1 AKSPPP
7 PRGSGTGVA
16 PYFEQIDPCKPP
28 PPLPTYG
35 GYQCVC
41 ANGLTVVNN
50 KDGSQACV
58 LEDVCGVFKM
68 NPCGKGTCMNVGD
81 GTYTCVCP
89 TDFVLSQ
96 YSSGATTCIPRT
108 TPPATTYVTQAGDSC
123 YAIYSMFGLTH
134 SDFLDQNEGVD
145 CTNLQPGILLN
156 VSAPNPALVCVTH
169 YPISAADSLATDCTA
184 LEAKFG
190 VNLTDL
196 NPGLNCAQLIPG
208 QQVCLERAMN
218 VDGVSNYQLCTEYHG
233 IAAGETCASIIAAA
247 SISWLTLYRLNPGLL
262 CDNLNPLMQQ
272 ERRTIGPE
280 AMASSSFTV
289 GAVRHDSSSAIAT
302 PRRDSR
308 SVKALFVSCLSNK
321 AGSPHLL
328 SSPRSPLVTC
338 VRRSSPPFESKP
350 RSAHPNRVSWR
361 TFAGLK
367 PRERG
372 EGEGGGGRGMELVIS
387 AIENHRRRLD
397 KRARGRFRQ
406 PGAGATGGRGSSPSR
421 VKFRAR
427 GGMQDDAW
435 QAGGWSEESRGSGTS
450 GGGAFGG
457 LRDPLQS
464 LSGARPS
471 SAESD
476 SLPADL
482 RDRALSAVEA
492 LVAEPGRAA
501 GGNQGGGSGR
511 DRYGRV
517 TVGDVAARS
526 GLKVGDAEKTLKAF
540 AADGEGFLEV
550 SDEGD
555 VLYVLPRNLR
565 ALIAQRSLRMR
576 LAPMA
581 AQAKAA
587 AGYVMRVSFG
597 TALVAS
603 VLVVY
608 TSIFVLMTS
617 AQGDSEERRGRGR
630 GHYHRYRGPTFFF
643 NIADLLWYWD
653 PGYHRRVRSELQQ
666 REMSFLESVFSFV
679 FGDGDPND
687 GREQHR
693 WRLIGE
699 VISSRG
705 GVVAAQEIAPY
716 LDLPEDLSNE
726 AYMLPVLQRFQG
738 TPSVDDQGHIFYAFP
753 LLQRTAE
760 QHATRTPSSF
770 YSNSRAPA
778 PIFVENTW
786 SFSDAPPTK
795 RALAV
800 GLGIINVV
808 GVLIL
813 SSMLRNPAVIRKA
826 GLPLVS
832 TIQRL
837 MPALQAYSVAFFV
850 IPLCRWAFLSSTNSA
865 IETRNQRRRES
876 AHILSHPSPHLRKKL
891 ASARL
896 KAEQTVLGEE
906 RVIYSTQKDVAEQE
920 LEESEWD
927 ARLNKRQQL

>member
-1 AKSPPP
+1 
-7 PRGSGTGVA
+7 
-16 PYFEQIDPCKPP
+16 
-28 PPLPTYG
+28 
-35 GYQCVC
+35 
-41 ANGLTVVNN
+41 
-50 KDGSQACV
+50 
-58 LEDVCGVFKM
+58 
-68 NPCGKGTCMNVGD
+68 
-81 GTYTCVCP
+81 
-89 TDFVLSQ
+89 
-96 YSSGATTCIPRT
+96 
-108 TPPATTYVTQAGDSC
+108 
-123 YAIYSMFGLTH
+123 
-134 SDFLDQNEGVD
+134 
-145 CTNLQPGILLN
+145 
-156 VSAPNPALVCVTH
+156 
-169 YPISAADSLATDCTA
+169 
-184 LEAKFG
+184 
-190 VNLTDL
+190 
-196 NPGLNCAQLIPG
+196 
-208 QQVCLERAMN
+208 
-218 VDGVSNYQLCTEYHG
+218 
-233 IAAGETCASIIAAA
+233 
-247 SISWLTLYRLNPGLL
+247 
-262 CDNLNPLMQQ
+262 
-272 ERRTIGPE
+272 
-280 AMASSSFTV
+280 
-289 GAVRHDSSSAIAT
+289 
-302 PRRDSR
+302 
-308 SVKALFVSCLSNK
+308 
-321 AGSPHLL
+321 
-328 SSPRSPLVTC
+328 
-338 VRRSSPPFESKP
+338 
-350 RSAHPNRVSWR
+350 
-361 TFAGLK
+361 
-367 PRERG
+367 
-372 EGEGGGGRGMELVIS
+372 
-387 AIENHRRRLD
+387 
-397 KRARGRFRQ
+397 
-406 PGAGATGGRGSSPSR
+406 
-421 VKFRAR
+421 
-427 GGMQDDAW
+427 MQDDAW
-435 QAGGWSEESRGSGTS
+435 QAGGWGEESRSSGSSGSGT
-450 GGGAFGG
+450 FGG

-464 LSGARPS
+464 LSVARPS

-476 SLPADL
+476 SLPADV
-482 RDRALSAVEA
+482 RDRALFAVEA

-501 GGNQGGGSGR
+501 GGNQGGGGRR

-526 GLKVGDAEKTLKAF
+526 GLKVGDAEKALKAF

-603 VLVVY
+603 VVVVY

-617 AQGDSEERRGRGR
+617 AQGDSDERRGRGR

-687 GREQHR
+687 GREQLR

-760 QHATRTPSSF
+760 QHDTRTPS

-778 PIFVENTW
+778 PIFVENAW

-795 RALAV
+795 RVLAV

-826 GLPLVS
+826 GLPLVA

-891 ASARL
+891 ASARQ
-896 KAEQTVLGEE
+896 KAERTVLGEE

-920 LEESEWD
+920 LEEREWD
-927 ARLNKRQQL
+927 ARLDKRQQ

>member
-1 AKSPPP
+1 M
-7 PRGSGTGVA
+7 
-16 PYFEQIDPCKPP
+16 
-28 PPLPTYG
+28 
-35 GYQCVC
+35 
-41 ANGLTVVNN
+41 
-50 KDGSQACV
+50 
-58 LEDVCGVFKM
+58 LE
-68 NPCGKGTCMNVGD
+68 
-81 GTYTCVCP
+81 
-89 TDFVLSQ
+89 
-96 YSSGATTCIPRT
+96 
-108 TPPATTYVTQAGDSC
+108 
-123 YAIYSMFGLTH
+123 
-134 SDFLDQNEGVD
+134 
-145 CTNLQPGILLN
+145 
-156 VSAPNPALVCVTH
+156 
-169 YPISAADSLATDCTA
+169 
-184 LEAKFG
+184 
-190 VNLTDL
+190 
-196 NPGLNCAQLIPG
+196 
-208 QQVCLERAMN
+208 
-218 VDGVSNYQLCTEYHG
+218 SN
-233 IAAGETCASIIAAA
+233 I
-247 SISWLTLYRLNPGLL
+247 
-262 CDNLNPLMQQ
+262 
-272 ERRTIGPE
+272 
-280 AMASSSFTV
+280 
-289 GAVRHDSSSAIAT
+289 
-302 PRRDSR
+302 
-308 SVKALFVSCLSNK
+308 
-321 AGSPHLL
+321 
-328 SSPRSPLVTC
+328 
-338 VRRSSPPFESKP
+338 
-350 RSAHPNRVSWR
+350 RSARPNRVSWR
-361 TFAGLK
+361 TFVGLRS
-367 PRERG
+367 REPG
-372 EGEGGGGRGMELVIS
+372 EGEGQGGGEAEKIIAATGH
-387 AIENHRRRLD
+387 HRSILN
-397 KRARGRFRQ
+397 KRARGRSRQ
-406 PGAGATGGRGSSPSR
+406 LGAGATEGAGSSAHR
-421 VKFRAR
+421 GRFRAR

-435 QAGGWSEESRGSGTS
+435 QAGGWGEENSRSSGGSS

-457 LRDPLQS
+457 LRDPVQA

-511 DRYGRV
+511 ERYGRV

-526 GLKVGDAEKTLKAF
+526 GLKVGDTEKALKAF

-603 VLVVY
+603 VVVVY

-617 AQGDSEERRGRGR
+617 AQADSDERRGRWR
-630 GHYHRYRGPTFFF
+630 VHYHRYRGPTFFF

-693 WRLIGE
+693 WTLIGE

-738 TPSVDDQGHIFYAFP
+738 TPSVDDQGHILYAFP
-753 LLQRTAE
+753 MLQRTAE
-760 QHATRTPSSF
+760 QHATRTPS

-800 GLGIINVV
+800 GLGIVNVV

-813 SSMLRNPAVIRKA
+813 STMLRNPAIIRKA

-837 MPALQAYSVAFFV
+837 IPALQAYSVAFFV

-876 AHILSHPSPHLRKKL
+876 AHILSHPSPHIRKKGSLPKPLVSPSNPTLLSHPLGSRRPIMAASL
-891 ASARL
+891 ASSFASSVRL
-896 KAEQTVLGEE
+896 APASSFLSGERIQQSSAVSGSTPAAVSASPVVRVVAVRKIQGTVVSTANDKTAAVEVKRIYPHKLYKKRIASVKRYQAHDPENQCRVGDFVTLAKATVVGPSASSVGG
-906 RVIYSTQKDVAEQE
+906 RRPGVNV
-920 LEESEWD
+920 
-927 ARLNKRQQL
+927 R

>member
-1 AKSPPP
+1 
-7 PRGSGTGVA
+7 
-16 PYFEQIDPCKPP
+16 
-28 PPLPTYG
+28 
-35 GYQCVC
+35 
-41 ANGLTVVNN
+41 
-50 KDGSQACV
+50 
-58 LEDVCGVFKM
+58 
-68 NPCGKGTCMNVGD
+68 
-81 GTYTCVCP
+81 
-89 TDFVLSQ
+89 
-96 YSSGATTCIPRT
+96 
-108 TPPATTYVTQAGDSC
+108 
-123 YAIYSMFGLTH
+123 
-134 SDFLDQNEGVD
+134 
-145 CTNLQPGILLN
+145 
-156 VSAPNPALVCVTH
+156 
-169 YPISAADSLATDCTA
+169 
-184 LEAKFG
+184 
-190 VNLTDL
+190 
-196 NPGLNCAQLIPG
+196 
-208 QQVCLERAMN
+208 
-218 VDGVSNYQLCTEYHG
+218 
-233 IAAGETCASIIAAA
+233 
-247 SISWLTLYRLNPGLL
+247 
-262 CDNLNPLMQQ
+262 
-272 ERRTIGPE
+272 
-280 AMASSSFTV
+280 MASSSFTV
-289 GAVRHDSSSAIAT
+289 GAVRHDSSRAIVT

-308 SVKALFVSCLSNK
+308 SVKEAFVICLSNK
-321 AGSPHLL
+321 PEAVHLL
-328 SSPRSPLVTC
+328 SSPRSPLVKC
-338 VRRSSPPFESKP
+338 LSRSSSLLESKI
-350 RSAHPNRVSWR
+350 RSARPNRVSWR
-361 TFAGLK
+361 TFVGLRSLE
-367 PRERG
+367 PG
-372 EGEGGGGRGMELVIS
+372 EGEGRGGGEAEAVIAATGHQRS
-387 AIENHRRRLD
+387 SLN

-406 PGAGATGGRGSSPSR
+406 PGAGATGGAGISPHR
-421 VKFRAR
+421 LRFRAR
-427 GGMQDDAW
+427 GGMQDDVW
-435 QAGGWSEESRGSGTS
+435 QAGGWGEGNSRSSGGSS
-450 GGGAFGG
+450 GGGAFGS

-464 LSGARPS
+464 LSGARTS

-476 SLPADL
+476 ALPADM

-501 GGNQGGGSGR
+501 GGNQGGGNVR
-511 DRYGRV
+511 ERYGRV

-526 GLKVGDAEKTLKAF
+526 GLKVGDAEKALKAF

-603 VLVVY
+603 VVVVY

-617 AQGDSEERRGRGR
+617 AQGESDERRGRGR
-630 GHYHRYRGPTFFF
+630 GHYNHYHRGPTFFF

-753 LLQRTAE
+753 MLQRTAE
-760 QHATRTPSSF
+760 QHATRTPS

-800 GLGIINVV
+800 GLGIVNVV

-813 SSMLRNPAVIRKA
+813 STMLRNPAIIRKA

-837 MPALQAYSVAFFV
+837 IPALQAYSVAFFV

-876 AHILSHPSPHLRKKL
+876 AHILSHPSPHIRKKL
-891 ASARL
+891 ASARQ
-896 KAEQTVLGEE
+896 KAERTVLGEE
-906 RVIYSTQKDVAEQE
+906 RVIYSTQKGVAEQE
-920 LEESEWD
+920 LEEREWD
-927 ARLNKRQQL
+927 ARLDRRQQL

>member
-1 AKSPPP
+1 
-7 PRGSGTGVA
+7 
-16 PYFEQIDPCKPP
+16 
-28 PPLPTYG
+28 
-35 GYQCVC
+35 
-41 ANGLTVVNN
+41 
-50 KDGSQACV
+50 
-58 LEDVCGVFKM
+58 
-68 NPCGKGTCMNVGD
+68 
-81 GTYTCVCP
+81 
-89 TDFVLSQ
+89 
-96 YSSGATTCIPRT
+96 
-108 TPPATTYVTQAGDSC
+108 
-123 YAIYSMFGLTH
+123 
-134 SDFLDQNEGVD
+134 
-145 CTNLQPGILLN
+145 
-156 VSAPNPALVCVTH
+156 
-169 YPISAADSLATDCTA
+169 
-184 LEAKFG
+184 
-190 VNLTDL
+190 
-196 NPGLNCAQLIPG
+196 
-208 QQVCLERAMN
+208 
-218 VDGVSNYQLCTEYHG
+218 
-233 IAAGETCASIIAAA
+233 
-247 SISWLTLYRLNPGLL
+247 
-262 CDNLNPLMQQ
+262 
-272 ERRTIGPE
+272 
-280 AMASSSFTV
+280 MASSSFTV
-289 GAVRHDSSSAIAT
+289 GAVRHDSSRAIVT

-308 SVKALFVSCLSNK
+308 SVKEAFVICLSNK
-321 AGSPHLL
+321 PEAVHLL
-328 SSPRSPLVTC
+328 SSPRSPLVKC
-338 VRRSSPPFESKP
+338 LSRSSSLLESKI
-350 RSAHPNRVSWR
+350 RSARPNRVSWR
-361 TFAGLK
+361 TFVGLRSLE
-367 PRERG
+367 PG
-372 EGEGGGGRGMELVIS
+372 EGEGRGGGEAEAVIAATGHQRS
-387 AIENHRRRLD
+387 SLN

-406 PGAGATGGRGSSPSR
+406 PGAGATGGAGISPHR
-421 VKFRAR
+421 LRFRAR
-427 GGMQDDAW
+427 GGMQDDVW
-435 QAGGWSEESRGSGTS
+435 QAGGWGEGNSRSSGGSS
-450 GGGAFGG
+450 GGGAFGS

-464 LSGARPS
+464 LSGARTS

-476 SLPADL
+476 ALPADM

-501 GGNQGGGSGR
+501 GGNQGGGNVR
-511 DRYGRV
+511 ERYGRV

-526 GLKVGDAEKTLKAF
+526 GLKVGDAEKALKAF
-540 AADGEGFLEV
+540 AADGEGSSLLLIPHSLVPPSPLSPQCSPPPSRPHPRPRPRPHPFRRSPPPPLQV

-581 AQAKAA
+581 AQAKVRRGGA

-603 VLVVY
+603 VVVVY

-617 AQGDSEERRGRGR
+617 AQGESDERRGRGR
-630 GHYHRYRGPTFFF
+630 GHYNHYHRGPTFFF

-753 LLQRTAE
+753 MLQRTAE
-760 QHATRTPSSF
+760 QHATRTPS

-800 GLGIINVV
+800 GLGIVNVV

-813 SSMLRNPAVIRKA
+813 STMLRNPAIIRKA

-837 MPALQAYSVAFFV
+837 IPALQAYSVAFFV

-876 AHILSHPSPHLRKKL
+876 AHILSHPSPHIRKKL
-891 ASARL
+891 ASARQ
-896 KAEQTVLGEE
+896 KAERTVLGEE
-906 RVIYSTQKDVAEQE
+906 RVIYSTQKGVAEQE
-920 LEESEWD
+920 LEEREWD
-927 ARLNKRQQL
+927 ARLDRRQQL